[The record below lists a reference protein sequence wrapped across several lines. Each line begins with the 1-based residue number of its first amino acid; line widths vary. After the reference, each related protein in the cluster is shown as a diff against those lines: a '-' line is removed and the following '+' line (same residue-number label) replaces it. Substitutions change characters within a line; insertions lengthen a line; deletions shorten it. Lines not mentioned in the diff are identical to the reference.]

1 MIAQRALAVVAA
13 ILVVAAVGVATC
25 GPQSVSLGQ
34 ALVLLDDRSMDVL
47 LKWSNRLFGDWA
59 WGTIVK
65 PLLVRPAWLIPA
77 SAGLIC
83 TGLAMS
89 LSNRK
94 TRHQSHRR
102 S

>member
-1 MIAQRALAVVAA
+1 
-13 ILVVAAVGVATC
+13 VATC